1 MAVKITGHHIEVTD
15 QLKNYI
21 EKEIARLDKFFD
33 GIIDTEVIFKKD
45 TKHNHLN
52 EAEII
57 VNVYE
62 HRLTAKATDADV
74 LKAFNKSLT
83 KVERQLIKFKDKL
96 KSHR

>member
-1 MAVKITGHHIEVTD
+1 MAVRITGHHIEMTE
-15 QLKNYI
+15 QLRDYI
-21 EKEIARLDKFFD
+21 EKELSRLDKFFD
-33 GIIDTEVIFKKD
+33 GIINTEVILRQD
-45 TKHNHLN
+45 TKRNHLK

-57 VNVYE
+57 LSVYE

-74 LKAFNKSLT
+74 LKAFDKSLT

>member
-1 MAVKITGHHIEVTD
+1 MAVKITGHHVEMTE
-15 QLKNYI
+15 QLKDYI
-21 EKEIARLDKFFD
+21 EKELSRLDKFFD
-33 GIIDTEVIFKKD
+33 GIINTEVILRQD
-45 TKHNHLN
+45 TKRNHLK

-57 VNVYE
+57 LSVYE

-74 LKAFNKSLT
+74 LKAFDKSLT

>member
-1 MAVKITGHHIEVTD
+1 MAIKITGHHIEMTE
-15 QLKNYI
+15 QLRDYI
-21 EKEIARLDKFFD
+21 EKRISRLDKFFD
-33 GIIDTEVIFKKD
+33 GIINTEVILRQD
-45 TKHNHLN
+45 TKRNHLK

-57 VNVYE
+57 LSVYE

-74 LKAFNKSLT
+74 LKAFDKSLT

>member
-1 MAVKITGHHIEVTD
+1 MAVKISGHHIEMTE

-21 EKEIARLDKFFD
+21 ENELVRLDKFFN
-33 GIIDTEVIFKKD
+33 GIIDTEVILRRD

-57 VNVYE
+57 VKVYE
-62 HRLTAKATDADV
+62 HRLTAKASDADV
-74 LKAFNKSLT
+74 LKAFDKSLT
-83 KVERQLIKFKDKL
+83 KIERQLIKFKDKL